1 MADVKFQRGTES
13 KINSA
18 TKVDGT
24 ISFATDTKKIFLD
37 TSSTTRI
44 EFGGSGGLSV
54 YPCTISNSLI
64 RFGMDKDPDNGTII
78 LGLVTSQTGTLANG
92 SKSVESLTISDTG
105 SGTTLNC
112 SYYTMQNYTQYTVFA
127 IYKASGTSIINL
139 GSLNSIDDEK
149 PMFVVG

>member
-13 KINSA
+13 KINAA
-18 TKVDGT
+18 TKADGT

-54 YPCTISNSLI
+54 YPCSISNSLI
-64 RFGMDKDPDNGTII
+64 RFGMDKAPDDGTII
-78 LGLVTSQTGTLANG
+78 LGLVTSQTGRLAN
-92 SKSVESLTISDTG
+92 SACKVAFTATG
-105 SGTTLNC
+105 SSTTLDC
-112 SYYTMQNYTQYTVFA
+112 SYYTMQNYTQCTIFA

-139 GSLNSIDDEK
+139 GSLNSIDDGGG
-149 PMFVVG
+149 V

>member
-37 TSSTTRI
+37 TSSTNRI

-92 SKSVESLTISDTG
+92 SCKVAFTATG
-105 SGTTLNC
+105 SSTTLNC

-127 IYKASGTSIINL
+127 IYKTSGTSIINL

-149 PMFVVG
+149 PMFIVG

>member
-92 SKSVESLTISDTG
+92 SCKVAFTATG